1 MFKTGIGG
9 LGALPAAGP
18 AAARV
23 QPFAGSFR
31 IQDIETEGAILHVR
45 VGGHGPGVVLLHGF
59 GDTGDMWAP
68 LAAELAKTHT
78 VVVPDLRGMGLSSH
92 PSNGYDKKTQAADI
106 RAVLAR
112 LDLDHTAVVGHDI
125 GTMVA
130 YAYAARYPD
139 KTDKLVV
146 MDAPVPGI
154 PPWDEIVRS
163 PLLWHFDFG
172 GPDMERL
179 VEGRERTYL
188 DRFWNEFAGD
198 PTKIDE
204 AMRAHYATLYALPG
218 AMRSAFAQFRSI
230 RQDAEDNIVSMATKL
245 TMPVLAIGG
254 EKSFGANEAIVM
266 RNAATDVTELV
277 IPNAGHWLME
287 EQPDATVSAVSA
299 FLAEKQ

>member
-1 MFKTGIGG
+1 MFKTSI
-9 LGALPAAGP
+9 GALCALLAAGP
-18 AAARV
+18 RRLEV
-23 QPFAGSFR
+23 KPFPASFR
-31 IQDIETEGAILHVR
+31 IQDIKTEGAILHVR
-45 VGGHGPGVVLLHGF
+45 VGGHGPGVVLIHGF

-68 LAAELAKTHT
+68 LAAELAKSHT

-92 PSNGYDKKTQAADI
+92 PSDGYDKKTQAADI
-106 RAVLAR
+106 RAILAQ

-179 VEGRERTYL
+179 VKGRERIYL
-188 DRFWNEFAGD
+188 DRFWDEFAGD

-204 AMRAHYATLYALPG
+204 AMRGHYATLYALPG

-230 RQDAEDNIVSMATKL
+230 RQDAKDNIISMATKL

-266 RNAATDVTELV
+266 RNAATNVTELV

-287 EQPDATVSAVSA
+287 EQSGATISAVSA
-299 FLAEKQ
+299 FLAAKQ